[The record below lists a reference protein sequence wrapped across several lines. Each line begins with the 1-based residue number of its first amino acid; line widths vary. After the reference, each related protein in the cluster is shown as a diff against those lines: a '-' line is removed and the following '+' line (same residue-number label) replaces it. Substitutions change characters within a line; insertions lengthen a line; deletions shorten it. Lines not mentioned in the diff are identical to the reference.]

1 MSDHAVLVSRSLP
14 NAIITRYQLAEIPTE
29 AYVKGRQLLFP
40 GGLPDWPRRQTASD
54 EHRMKDVVIILR
66 CRAIQSSVIVKV
78 HDAHVAFQVDRVGW
92 RG

>member
-1 MSDHAVLVSRSLP
+1 MLKAGSFPSLGDCR
-14 NAIITRYQLAEIPTE
+14 TGQ
-29 AYVKGRQLLFP
+29 G
-40 GGLPDWPRRQTASD
+40 ASD

-66 CRAIQSSVIVKV
+66 CRSAIQSSVIVKV